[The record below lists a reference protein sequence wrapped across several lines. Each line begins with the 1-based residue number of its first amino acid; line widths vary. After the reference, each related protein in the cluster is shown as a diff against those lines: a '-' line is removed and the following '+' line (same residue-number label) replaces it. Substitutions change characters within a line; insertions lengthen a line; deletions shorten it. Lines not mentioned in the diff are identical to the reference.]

1 MDADLNTMAVIV
13 GGIGA
18 YTYFHIG
25 ESALSPDSKC
35 EYTYPWTTD
44 ALALIAGS
52 IIMYNG
58 FKHNE
63 PLLTGVGSSIF
74 ILHVAQ
80 FSANRVIKRIRG
92 NKG

>member
-1 MDADLNTMAVIV
+1 MNSAVTNTIAVIV

-25 ESALSPDSKC
+25 ESGVSPESKC

-44 ALALIAGS
+44 AFALIAGS
-52 IIMYNG
+52 ISMYYG
-58 FKHNE
+58 FKYNE
-63 PLLTGVGSSIF
+63 PILTAVGSSIF

-80 FSANRVIKRIRG
+80 FSTNRVIKRISG
-92 NKG
+92 D

>member
-63 PLLTGVGSSIF
+63 PILTAVGSSIF

-80 FSANRVIKRIRG
+80 FSANRVIKRISG
-92 NKG
+92 D

>member
-1 MDADLNTMAVIV
+1 MNSALVNTIAVIV

-25 ESALSPDSKC
+25 ESGVSPESKC

-44 ALALIAGS
+44 AFALIAGS
-52 IIMYNG
+52 IGVYYG

-63 PLLTGVGSSIF
+63 PILTAVGSSIF

-80 FSANRVIKRIRG
+80 FSANRVIKRISG
-92 NKG
+92 D